1 MIYDFDTELT
11 ISPPVT
17 TGHITYSGGVYDL
30 LDTGGVAAG
39 TAVEKGVPG
48 LFGGGQ
54 LYMQLEV
61 TTAFTVSGG
70 APLAQFGIAIGDTD
84 PLDVDAH
91 VLAMTGGSVVTKVG
105 FDVGQLDT
113 IGRTFHLAI
122 PSWEDIME
130 VNGALWPDTTT
141 AATLAAFRL
150 FRYMG
155 LVCVNPMDTSSDNE
169 WVAGQVKGRITT
181 QATVGTAVGSN
192 QYPSRMVV
200 L

>member
-30 LDTGGVAAG
+30 AGGTDGVA
-39 TAVEKGVPG
+39 G
-48 LFGGGQ
+48 LFGGAQ
-54 LYMQLEV
+54 LYMQFEV

-70 APLAQFGIAIGDTD
+70 APLAQFGIAFGDSD

-105 FDVGQLDT
+105 FDVGQLNV
-113 IGRTFHLAI
+113 IGRSFHLAI
-122 PSWEDIME
+122 PAWEDIME

-141 AATLAAFRL
+141 AATLTAFRL

-192 QYPSRMVV
+192 IYPSRMKV